1 MHHVLR
7 SAPVVMPTGTV
18 TLLFTD
24 IVGSTRLWEQDAT
37 DTAELVARHDAVVRG
52 AIDAHGGVVFATLGD
67 GFAAAFRR
75 ASDAVAAVILAQ
87 RTLVGGEGVAL
98 LVPVR
103 MGLHTGEAVEV
114 DADYRGPASTAQH
127 ASWPPVTVAR
137 SWWRRR
143 PPGGCVQH
151 HHRVRPVSHQ
161 PPGSA
166 PEPAPRQSAGLAE
179 RPNRYRRSP
188 MARSI
193 WSGTISCGHTNNFP
207 LQS

>member
-67 GFAAAFRR
+67 GFAAAFRQ

-87 RTLVGGEGVAL
+87 RTLVGGEDGAL

-103 MGLHTGEAVEV
+103 MGLHTGEAIEV
-114 DADYRGPASTAQH
+114 DADYRGPAVNRAARIMVAGHGGQILVPTATTWWMCSAPSPGPTSIPSTARF
-127 ASWPPVTVAR
+127 ST
-137 SWWRRR
+137 
-143 PPGGCVQH
+143 
-151 HHRVRPVSHQ
+151 
-161 PPGSA
+161 
-166 PEPAPRQSAGLAE
+166 
-179 RPNRYRRSP
+179 
-188 MARSI
+188 
-193 WSGTISCGHTNNFP
+193 
-207 LQS
+207 